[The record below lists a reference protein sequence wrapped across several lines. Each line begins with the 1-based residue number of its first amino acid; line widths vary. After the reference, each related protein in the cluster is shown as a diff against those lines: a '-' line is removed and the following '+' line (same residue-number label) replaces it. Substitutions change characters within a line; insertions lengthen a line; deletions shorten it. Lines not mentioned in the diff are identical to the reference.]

1 MRHRVL
7 HWATNKTVISLSR
20 DSLYSTTVTT
30 SILSRIVLFCPGSF
44 SSHDLSMKKK
54 YILDLIRYHS
64 EHNEP
69 GFRTAAYT
77 VAEEF
82 RTAGDEQLAF
92 WIEAQLSGD
101 LGFVPQRLPA
111 TPLTDSFTRLP
122 FDTCP
127 LVLPKAVQRDFLHLV
142 KAVERKAPAHRFLF
156 LGPSGT
162 GKTAAAKMMGRHTD
176 RAVRHIDL
184 ADTLANT
191 VQETVANIT
200 HVFSDVSTKD
210 LIVVDGLSSLTMS
223 RKTGRPAETFRKVLD
238 RLSPLTAVVV
248 TADLPAEA
256 SQEWL
261 PYFDAVVD
269 FDRYTEADCLK
280 AADAILLHQQT
291 LLQRTGDA
299 HPKLLHQLL
308 QLNGT
313 VPRPGT
319 VKSLIRSALILSDP
333 DQPTDYLRHLFEA
346 LTKERPFSLQ
356 DLRNKHFSVREIE
369 ALTGTPKSTVAR
381 LTRSPSV

>member
-1 MRHRVL
+1 
-7 HWATNKTVISLSR
+7 
-20 DSLYSTTVTT
+20 
-30 SILSRIVLFCPGSF
+30 
-44 SSHDLSMKKK
+44 MKKK

-77 VAEEF
+77 VAQEF

-127 LVLPKAVQRDFLHLV
+127 LVLPKAVQRDFMHLV
-142 KAVERKAPAHRFLF
+142 KAVERGTPAHRFLF
-156 LGPSGT
+156 LGPTGT

-176 RAVRHIDL
+176 RTVYHIDL
-184 ADTLANT
+184 AEILGDT
-191 VQETVANIT
+191 VQETVAGIT
-200 HVFSDVSTKD
+200 HAFAGVPTEG
-210 LIVVDGLSSLTMS
+210 LIVVDGLTSLTINRKNS
-223 RKTGRPAETFRKVLD
+223 RPVAAFWKVLNQ
-238 RLSPLTAVVV
+238 LHPLTILVV
-248 TADLPAEA
+248 TADLPPE
-256 SQEWL
+256 ETLGWIH
-261 PYFDAVVD
+261 YFDAVLD